1 MLIHCAVHW
10 LIANARR
17 SLASAIER
25 VNARLGCPFGRRRTR
40 DYRAVLN
47 RGRRSGYMRSD
58 IYRAER
64 AVLRRLDPDRVGHLR
79 ASQRSCCEACGSAVD
94 GLAVHKGIA
103 IRHGYCIHVA
113 RMYVIEVAS
122 AGVENAPVADERV
135 ADVDPFDE
143 LVAAAEPRKERFAKA
158 QREPAHSKT

>member
-40 DYRAVLN
+40 DHGAVLN

-79 ASQRSCCEACGSAVD
+79 APEGARREPRGSAVD
-94 GLAVHKGIA
+94 GLA
-103 IRHGYCIHVA
+103 IH
-113 RMYVIEVAS
+113 E
-122 AGVENAPVADERV
+122 
-135 ADVDPFDE
+135 
-143 LVAAAEPRKERFAKA
+143 
-158 QREPAHSKT
+158 